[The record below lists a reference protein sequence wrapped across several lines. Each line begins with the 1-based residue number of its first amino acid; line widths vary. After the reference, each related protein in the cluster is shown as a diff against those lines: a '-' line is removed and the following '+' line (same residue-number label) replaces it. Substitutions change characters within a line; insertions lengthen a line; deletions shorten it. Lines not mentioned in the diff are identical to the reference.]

1 MAKKAKSGT
10 VVLQSFQGR
19 LRLVWSYQGNRYFL
33 TLGLPDTTV
42 NKLLAQQTASTIE
55 LDMVLGKFDE
65 SLDKYRNT
73 SIKVVID
80 TLTIT
85 QLFERFWKVKQ
96 KSVSARTFDG
106 YKSTVKY
113 LALFFKDAPVSTINV
128 GKAES
133 FLDWFTKQCLSSAT
147 VKSYLIRI
155 RAMWDWAIEQHL
167 LTKNPWTNLVN
178 KVRLPSR
185 PLPRPFTRDEMNAII
200 EAFKVHK
207 HYSHY
212 ADYVLFLFGTGVR
225 TSEAIGL
232 RWRDLSTDCTTV
244 LISEQL
250 TRGERK
256 PTKTNRERTFVLPNS
271 VTQMLLNRR
280 PANPNTDALVFTA
293 PQGGAIDDHSF
304 QRRAWTTVLNQL
316 GIPYRK
322 PYTTRSTAIS
332 LALESGMSPV
342 TVASIM
348 GHDVSTLFSHYAG
361 SVVAHPQLPDV

>member
-1 MAKKAKSGT
+1 MAKAKSGT
-10 VVLQSFQGR
+10 VVIQTFQGR
-19 LRLVWSYQGNRYFL
+19 LRLVWSHQCKRYFL
-33 TLGLPDTTV
+33 TLGLPDTTI
-42 NKLLAQQTASTIE
+42 NKLLATQTASTIE
-55 LDMVLGKFDE
+55 IDIVLGKFDE

-73 SIKVVID
+73 SIKAVVD

-85 QLFERFWKVKQ
+85 QLFERFWKIKQ

-106 YKSTVKY
+106 YNSTVKY
-113 LALFFKDAPVSTINV
+113 LALFFKDVPVTTITV
-128 GKAES
+128 GKAQE
-133 FLDWFTKQCLSSAT
+133 FVDWFTRLGLSAPT
-147 VKSYLIRI
+147 MKSYLIRI
-155 RAMWDWAIEQHL
+155 RAIWDWAIEQHL
-167 LTKNPWTNLVN
+167 MTKNPWTKLVS
-178 KVRLPSR
+178 KVRIPSR
-185 PLPRPFTRDEMNAII
+185 PLPRPFTRDEMTQII
-200 EAFKVHK
+200 EAFKTHK

-232 RWRDLSTDCTTV
+232 RWRDLSTDCNTV
-244 LISEQL
+244 LLSEQL

-256 PTKTNRERTFVLPNS
+256 PTKTNRERSFVLPNS
-271 VTQMLLNRR
+271 VTLMLLKRR

-293 PQGGAIDDHSF
+293 PQGGAVDDHSF
-304 QRRAWTTVLNQL
+304 QRRAWTSVLNQL

-332 LALESGMSPV
+332 LALEAGMSPV

-361 SVVAHPQLPDV
+361 SVVAHPQLPDL

>member
-1 MAKKAKSGT
+1 MAKAKSGA
-10 VVLQSFQGR
+10 VVIQSFQGR
-19 LRLVWSYQGNRYFL
+19 LRLVWSYQGKRYFL
-33 TLGLPDTTV
+33 TLGLIDNTI
-42 NKLLAQQTASTIE
+42 NKLLAQQTASNIE
-55 LDMVLGKFDE
+55 IDMVLGKFDE

-73 SIKVVID
+73 AIKAVVD
-80 TLTIT
+80 TLTVT
-85 QLFERFWKVKQ
+85 ELVERFWKVKQ
-96 KSVSARTFDG
+96 KSVSAKTYNG
-106 YKSTVKY
+106 YKSTLKY
-113 LALFFKDAPVSTINV
+113 LALFFKDVPVSTITV
-128 GKAES
+128 DKSED
-133 FLDWFTKQCLSSAT
+133 FLNWFTKQGLSFPT

-155 RAMWDWAIEQHL
+155 RAIWNWAIEQNL
-167 LTKNPWTNLVN
+167 LTKNPWINLVT

-200 EAFKVHK
+200 EGFKKHK

-225 TSEAIGL
+225 TGEAIGL
-232 RWRDLSTDCTTV
+232 RWGDLSTDCTSV

-256 PTKTNRERTFVLPNS
+256 PTKTNRERTFLLPNS
-271 VTQMLLNRR
+271 VTQMLLKRR
-280 PANPNTDALVFTA
+280 PESYSANDLVFTA
-293 PQGGAIDDHSF
+293 PQGGALDDHNF
-304 QRRAWTTVLNQL
+304 QRRAWTSVINQL

-342 TVASIM
+342 TVAAIM

-361 SVVAHPQLPDV
+361 SVVTNPQLPDL